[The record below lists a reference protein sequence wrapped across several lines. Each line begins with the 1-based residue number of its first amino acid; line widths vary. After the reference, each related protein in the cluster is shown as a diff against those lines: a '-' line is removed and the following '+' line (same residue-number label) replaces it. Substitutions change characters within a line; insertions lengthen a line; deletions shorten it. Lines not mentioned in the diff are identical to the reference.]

1 MMKRMFILGLLLS
14 LYLPVQAES
23 KSKPANE
30 ALSLRGQG
38 TANYLLFEV
47 YEARLYLPST
57 IDANAALQSETQRR
71 LILRYKLSIKRSD
84 IELAAMG
91 TLQKQWPAEVLSS
104 KKNQLD
110 QLHAAMRDVNE
121 GDVYTLDYRPAQG
134 LTLSLNDQAVW
145 QGGDARLAEMYFG
158 IWLGEVA
165 LSPELRLALLGIK
178 VD

>member
-1 MMKRMFILGLLLS
+1 MKRIYLLGVLFS
-14 LYLPVQAES
+14 LAFAVQADS
-23 KSKPANE
+23 NSKPANE

-47 YEARLYLPST
+47 YEARLYLPAAIAAS
-57 IDANAALQSETQRR
+57 AALQSETRRR
-71 LILRYKLSIKRSD
+71 LSLRYKLAIKRND
-84 IELAAMG
+84 IELAAWS

-104 KKNQLD
+104 KKTLLD

-121 GDVYTLDYRPAQG
+121 GDVYTLDYRPEQG

-158 IWLGEVA
+158 IWLGEAA
-165 LSPELRLALLGIK
+165 LSPELRLALLGNTQ
-178 VD
+178 D